1 MCNGKIE
8 CWWVGKE
15 CIKLIPGS
23 AMQRYALYNARIRT
37 MQCKD
42 AQFTMPGCAVRCKDT
57 QCRLKLITTFSQLS
71 SPRFNSTP
79 ESATC
84 KPSQF

>member
-42 AQFTMPGCAVRCKDT
+42 AHYTMQGCALCNARM
-57 QCRLKLITTFSQLS
+57 R
-71 SPRFNSTP
+71 
-79 ESATC
+79 SAMRRYAVQT
-84 KPSQF
+84 